1 MVETANCMLH
11 IFCLTF
17 FKKTSLTNN
26 SKGIHFQC
34 GAAEDQGRLVFVGM
48 AVDARRSPKKD
59 HIDLPPIRLQ
69 NRNLNQV
76 FIG

>member
-1 MVETANCMLH
+1 M
-11 IFCLTF
+11 
-17 FKKTSLTNN
+17 
-26 SKGIHFQC
+26 GIHFQC

-48 AVDARRSPKKD
+48 AVDARRSPKED

-76 FIG
+76 FTG